1 MTKNIEGENEEKASI
16 WLAFN
21 RLLSRFGNLL
31 TRPNT
36 IPYSTHFAIT
46 YDDMV
51 VFFYKEAI
59 GKRGFI
65 TFTSLCTYIFLFL
78 SCHVNLQVSQEKLLN
93 SLHPWHTNFKCAALI
108 FIISSWWSER
118 ETYRTQTV
126 PILFFYLSDTSQSS
140 CNNTNTNSATGGGL
154 GGLSRHNSA
163 NDSNSSAM
171 TPNVSDPGG
180 HPGMDVSST
189 NGQLNNGCSNDENL
203 SQLSSPP
210 KPVSTLVQHNYS
222 NIHQPIPRGPTSL
235 TSSRTQSSNTS
246 PVLTGS
252 PLNLNG
258 EGGAFT
264 KPQPSGQSNTISR
277 VPRTPP
283 EERVARR
290 EKMVFEEAKKSRL
303 ADINDLIH
311 LDSPIT
317 EDAVIRT
324 LQSRYFNQKYVV
336 STSLNNLDFSHQNWP
351 PPTTGQKI

>member
-1 MTKNIEGENEEKASI
+1 
-16 WLAFN
+16 
-21 RLLSRFGNLL
+21 
-31 TRPNT
+31 
-36 IPYSTHFAIT
+36 
-46 YDDMV
+46 
-51 VFFYKEAI
+51 
-59 GKRGFI
+59 
-65 TFTSLCTYIFLFL
+65 
-78 SCHVNLQVSQEKLLN
+78 
-93 SLHPWHTNFKCAALI
+93 
-108 FIISSWWSER
+108 
-118 ETYRTQTV
+118 
-126 PILFFYLSDTSQSS
+126 
-140 CNNTNTNSATGGGL
+140 
-154 GGLSRHNSA
+154 
-163 NDSNSSAM
+163 M

-180 HPGMDVSST
+180 HPGMDVSNTS
-189 NGQLNNGCSNDENL
+189 GQLNNGCSNDENL

-264 KPQPSGQSNTISR
+264 KPQPSGQSTNTISSR
-277 VPRTPP
+277 PRTPP

-290 EKMVFEEAKKSRL
+290 EKMVLEEAKKSRL

-324 LQSRYFNQKYVV
+324 LQSRYVNQKYVV
-336 STSLNNLDFSHQNWP
+336 SSTSYSFFNSNR
-351 PPTTGQKI
+351 

>member
-1 MTKNIEGENEEKASI
+1 MKK
-16 WLAFN
+16 
-21 RLLSRFGNLL
+21 RLLYDLHSIDYWPDPILYY
-31 TRPNT
+31 T
-36 IPYSTHFAIT
+36 ILN
-46 YDDMV
+46 
-51 VFFYKEAI
+51 
-59 GKRGFI
+59 
-65 TFTSLCTYIFLFL
+65 SLCNNLWWYGCFFTKKQSEKGVSSPSPLSVHIYFFL

-140 CNNTNTNSATGGGL
+140 SFNNTNTNSATGGGL

-180 HPGMDVSST
+180 HPGMDVSNTS
-189 NGQLNNGCSNDENL
+189 GQLNNGCSNDENI

-264 KPQPSGQSNTISR
+264 KPQPSGQSTNTISSR
-277 VPRTPP
+277 PRTPP

-290 EKMVFEEAKKSRL
+290 EKMVLEEAKKSRL

-324 LQSRYFNQKYVV
+324 LQSRYVNQKYVV
-336 STSLNNLDFSHQNWP
+336 SSTSYSFFNSNR
-351 PPTTGQKI
+351 

>member
-1 MTKNIEGENEEKASI
+1 MTKKYWGEKWRKVFYMTCIQPIYLPDSGI
-16 WLAFN
+16 
-21 RLLSRFGNLL
+21 SYP
-31 TRPNT
+31 TQYYT
-36 IPYSTHFAIT
+36 ILN
-46 YDDMV
+46 
-51 VFFYKEAI
+51 
-59 GKRGFI
+59 
-65 TFTSLCTYIFLFL
+65 SLCNNLWWYGCFFTKKQSEKGVSSPSPLSVHIYFFL

-140 CNNTNTNSATGGGL
+140 CNNTNTNSATGGGGL

-180 HPGMDVSST
+180 HPGMDVNNTS
-189 NGQLNNGCSNDENL
+189 GQLNHGCSNDENI

-264 KPQPSGQSNTISR
+264 KPQPSGQSTNTISSR
-277 VPRTPP
+277 PRTPP

-290 EKMVFEEAKKSRL
+290 EKMVLEEAKKSRL

-324 LQSRYFNQKYVV
+324 LQSRYVNQKYVV
-336 STSLNNLDFSHQNWP
+336 SSTNFSFFSNSNS
-351 PPTTGQKI
+351 

>member
-1 MTKNIEGENEEKASI
+1 MI
-16 WLAFN
+16 WLFFLQRSN
-21 RLLSRFGNLL
+21 RKKGFHHLHLSL
-31 TRPNT
+31 
-36 IPYSTHFAIT
+36 
-46 YDDMV
+46 
-51 VFFYKEAI
+51 
-59 GKRGFI
+59 
-65 TFTSLCTYIFLFL
+65 YIYIL

-140 CNNTNTNSATGGGL
+140 SFNNTNTNSATGGGL

-180 HPGMDVSST
+180 HPGMDVSNTS
-189 NGQLNNGCSNDENL
+189 GQLNHGCSNDENI

-264 KPQPSGQSNTISR
+264 KPQPSGQSTNTISSR
-277 VPRTPP
+277 PRTPP
-283 EERVARR
+283 EERVAIR
-290 EKMVFEEAKKSRL
+290 EKMVLEEAKKSRL

-324 LQSRYFNQKYVV
+324 LQSRYVNQKYVV
-336 STSLNNLDFSHQNWP
+336 SSTSYSFFNSNR
-351 PPTTGQKI
+351 

>member
-1 MTKNIEGENEEKASI
+1 MI
-16 WLAFN
+16 WLFFLQRSN
-21 RLLSRFGNLL
+21 R
-31 TRPNT
+31 
-36 IPYSTHFAIT
+36 
-46 YDDMV
+46 
-51 VFFYKEAI
+51 K
-59 GKRGFI
+59 KGFHHLHL
-65 TFTSLCTYIFLFL
+65 SLCTYIFLFL

-140 CNNTNTNSATGGGL
+140 CNNTNTNSGGGI

-180 HPGMDVSST
+180 HPGMDVTNSS
-189 NGQLNNGCSNDENL
+189 GQLNNGCSNDENL

-264 KPQPSGQSNTISR
+264 KPQPSGQSTNTISSR
-277 VPRTPP
+277 PRTPP

-290 EKMVFEEAKKSRL
+290 EKMVLEEAKKSRL

-324 LQSRYFNQKYVV
+324 LQSRYVNQKYVV
-336 STSLNNLDFSHQNWP
+336 SSISFSFFFQFE
-351 PPTTGQKI
+351 

>member
-1 MTKNIEGENEEKASI
+1 
-16 WLAFN
+16 
-21 RLLSRFGNLL
+21 
-31 TRPNT
+31 
-36 IPYSTHFAIT
+36 
-46 YDDMV
+46 
-51 VFFYKEAI
+51 
-59 GKRGFI
+59 
-65 TFTSLCTYIFLFL
+65 
-78 SCHVNLQVSQEKLLN
+78 
-93 SLHPWHTNFKCAALI
+93 
-108 FIISSWWSER
+108 
-118 ETYRTQTV
+118 
-126 PILFFYLSDTSQSS
+126 
-140 CNNTNTNSATGGGL
+140 
-154 GGLSRHNSA
+154 
-163 NDSNSSAM
+163 M

-180 HPGMDVSST
+180 GGPGLGLSPGPAGMDVS
-189 NGQLNNGCSNDENL
+189 GQLVNNGCNDENI

-210 KPVSTLVQHNYS
+210 KPVSTLQHNYS
-222 NIHQPIPRGPTSL
+222 NIHQPIPRPTSL

-264 KPQPSGQSNTISR
+264 KPQPSGQSNTMISSR

-336 STSLNNLDFSHQNWP
+336 STSLKYLDFSCQYFFQSDYSNYFCRP
-351 PPTTGQKI
+351 CY